1 MKLISLAEGDHHEL
15 ILTDDGQVLGW
26 EEENVLVG
34 SNYKYYSLKQLSFI
48 KGIVGKVTHIGA
60 GYVHSIVLTE
70 GNRIFG
76 WGNNA
81 YGQIGVSHFR
91 FCTKPTETEGIEGKI
106 VKISISHFH
115 NLVLT
120 QDGKIW
126 GWGRNEEMQIEK
138 NPIKIKKPKIIG
150 NFNEK
155 IIDIAAGSRFSL
167 ALTESGKVWGWGEN
181 MGGLPDSIGKGEYV
195 PPFLIDGGIGKIKSI
210 AAGGMFSLALTT
222 EGKVIFWG
230 SFKYLGQEKNLEV
243 YKPHVV
249 EITDKVTD
257 ISCSTWFCYAK
268 TEKNQV
274 FGWGRNNSN
283 FMNIASKIVETPV
296 LLGKIGNEE
305 EKIIFGP
312 GGKIENFKNLER
324 IVRYNV
330 GQSISL

>member
-106 VKISISHFH
+106 VKISIGHFH

-138 NPIKIKKPKIIG
+138 DPIKIIPGLRPVIG
-150 NFNEK
+150 RRAWKAQQPALPRPRDPRMFRIEH
-155 IIDIAAGSRFSL
+155 L
-167 ALTESGKVWGWGEN
+167 ALLS
-181 MGGLPDSIGKGEYV
+181 
-195 PPFLIDGGIGKIKSI
+195 
-210 AAGGMFSLALTT
+210 
-222 EGKVIFWG
+222 
-230 SFKYLGQEKNLEV
+230 
-243 YKPHVV
+243 
-249 EITDKVTD
+249 
-257 ISCSTWFCYAK
+257 
-268 TEKNQV
+268 
-274 FGWGRNNSN
+274 R
-283 FMNIASKIVETPV
+283 
-296 LLGKIGNEE
+296 
-305 EKIIFGP
+305 
-312 GGKIENFKNLER
+312 
-324 IVRYNV
+324 
-330 GQSISL
+330 